1 MRAAYSPVLE
11 DYHNIAM
18 EFLNEGH
25 EFEVALEAEAPQ
37 QIQRPQQKTGETV
50 DATNIKAE
58 NDNAT
63 GPSPSTMEKFVARIR
78 KMIEK
83 IMTMIDKAKV
93 KIMNR
98 LKLMYESDQGFARTL
113 HKRRATIQP
122 MKGFKAITY
131 SYNSQYLEKI
141 TNQIS
146 KDALAAIQQLGTTGE
161 ATNPRVKEILD
172 ADASHA
178 VSMIFAKYSEDTQQ
192 AEFDMHVFLQ
202 EVTKKFRGEKKE
214 ALHTQS
220 EITALMQ
227 TAQSVAGL
235 NAECNQWISKCQMSL
250 NNLKNLQ
257 SKARMSKTTQ
267 NLKDI
272 TDRIAKAQSI
282 YNGYLSYL
290 RYYFELRL
298 EESLSARVL
307 LRKFYQF

>member
-1 MRAAYSPVLE
+1 MRVAYSPVLE
-11 DYHNIAM
+11 DYHRNAM
-18 EFLNEGH
+18 DILQDGH
-25 EFEVALEAEAPQ
+25 EFEVALEADNSAQ
-37 QIQRPQQKTGETV
+37 QTQNRSGETV
-50 DATNIKAE
+50 DATNIRTE

-63 GPSPSTMEKFVARIR
+63 GPSPSTLEKFLTRI
-78 KMIEK
+78 KKLIEK

-98 LKLMYESDQGFARTL
+98 LKLMYESDRGFANTL
-113 HKRRATIQP
+113 HKRRATIKP

-131 SYNSQYLEKI
+131 TYDGNYLQKI
-141 TNQIS
+141 TNGIA
-146 KDALAAIQQLGTTGE
+146 KDALAAIQQLGTAGE
-161 ATNPRVKEILD
+161 ATNPRTKEILE
-172 ADASHA
+172 ADAGHA
-178 VSMIFAKYSEDTQQ
+178 VSMIFAKYSDENQS

-214 ALHTQS
+214 ALHTES
-220 EITALMQ
+220 EISSLMQ

-235 NAECNQWISKCQMSL
+235 NAECNQMISKCQMAL

-272 TDRIAKAQSI
+272 AERVAKAQSI
-282 YNGYLSYL
+282 YNGYLSYI

>member
-1 MRAAYSPVLE
+1 MRAMYSPILE

-18 EFLNEGH
+18 EFMNDDH
-25 EFEVALEAEAPQ
+25 EFEVAMEAATQ
-37 QIQRPQQKTGETV
+37 QNAQKGQTRNGETV
-50 DATNIKAE
+50 DATNIRAE

-63 GPSPSTMEKFVARIR
+63 GPSPSIMEKFVNRI
-78 KMIEK
+78 KKIIEK

-93 KIMNR
+93 TILNR
-98 LKLMYESDQGFARTL
+98 LKLMYESDKGFLKTL

-131 SYNSQYLEKI
+131 SYNGPYLEKLV
-141 TNQIS
+141 NQIS
-146 KDALAAIQQLGTTGE
+146 KDALAAIQQLGATGE

-178 VSMIFAKYSEDTQQ
+178 VSMIFAKYSEETQQ

-220 EITALMQ
+220 EINTLMQ
-227 TAQSVAGL
+227 TAQTAASL
-235 NAECNQWISKCQMSL
+235 NTDCNQLISKCQMAL
-250 NNLKNLQ
+250 NSLKNLQ

-267 NLKDI
+267 NLKDLAE
-272 TDRIAKAQSI
+272 RVAKAQSI
-282 YNGYLSYL
+282 YNAYLSFI

-298 EESLSARVL
+298 E
-307 LRKFYQF
+307 

>member
-1 MRAAYSPVLE
+1 MRVAYSPVLE

-18 EFLNEGH
+18 GILQDSH
-25 EFEVALEAEAPQ
+25 EFEVALEADTSAQ
-37 QIQRPQQKTGETV
+37 QQQARAGETI
-50 DATNIKAE
+50 DATNIRAE

-63 GPSPSTMEKFVARIR
+63 GPSPSTMEKFITRI
-78 KMIEK
+78 KKLIEK
-83 IMTMIDKAKV
+83 IMAMIDRAKI
-93 KIMNR
+93 KILNR
-98 LKLMYESDQGFARTL
+98 LKLMNESDRGFANAL

-131 SYNSQYLEKI
+131 SYDNNYLVKL

-146 KDALAAIQQLGTTGE
+146 KDALAAIQQLGVFGD
-161 ATNPRVKEILD
+161 ATNPRTKEIID

-178 VSMIFAKYSEDTQQ
+178 VSMIFAKYSNETQS

-214 ALHTQS
+214 SLHTQS
-220 EITALMQ
+220 EISVLMK
-227 TAQSVAGL
+227 TAQSTAGL
-235 NAECNQWISKCQMSL
+235 NAECNQLTSKCQLAL

-272 TDRIAKAQSI
+272 ADRVAKAQSI
-282 YNGYLSYL
+282 YNGYLSYI